1 MSDTLSRGESAS
13 KHSPREAEREIFS
26 PTGPGEPPTDSSVAS
41 GQTPVGLAPT
51 VGVEAAAGLTPS
63 VGLGRTVGP
72 GVGPMEPTPGPDRLQ
87 KLYLEITTDCN
98 MDCPM
103 CVRRQWPGADAQMTT
118 ETFELALAQALQMPG
133 LQTVHFGGFGEPMVH
148 PQFPTWLQKAAQ
160 AGFQVELITNGLLLD
175 ERMAHLCVRAPVERL
190 FVSLDSA
197 RTVENAP
204 GHADVFEGVWRNLRR
219 LYAAKLVH
227 HSAKPEVYA
236 LFVASRSNLAELWEL
251 KRLAPYLGLQ
261 GILVSNLVPYTP
273 ELEEEILYRH
283 WSTVPAG
290 LPPSSWNPLVD
301 LPRMDPSP
309 EIVELIMRLRAHG
322 SPLRIAGSERYDGLM
337 RCPFVVEG
345 RAAVGPTGDVSPCL
359 ALLHSYRYWFRG
371 QQRQIQRHTFG
382 NIHQQT
388 LAEIWSSPAYQQF
401 RQRVR
406 AFAFAPC
413 IDCGGCDLRQSNQL
427 DCLGN
432 PAPTCGACLWAAGL
446 VQCP

>member
-1 MSDTLSRGESAS
+1 MSGKVFSGET
-13 KHSPREAEREIFS
+13 PGEGPQLEEERQVFCLA
-26 PTGPGEPPTDSSVAS
+26 GPGPIPSERRAVS
-41 GQTPVGLAPT
+41 GQAPAGSAPAASPGT
-51 VGVEAAAGLTPS
+51 SSAEATAGLD
-63 VGLGRTVGP
+63 L
-72 GVGPMEPTPGPDRLQ
+72 LQ
-87 KLYLEITTDCN
+87 KLYLEITTECN

-103 CVRRQWPGADAQMTT
+103 CVRRQWPGAGERMTR
-118 ETFELALAQALQMPG
+118 ETFELALAQARQTPG
-133 LQTVHFGGFGEPMVH
+133 LQTVHFGGFGEPLTH
-148 PQFPTWLQKAAQ
+148 PEFAGWLEKTAQ

-175 ERMAHLCVRAPVERL
+175 EGMAELCVRAPVDRL

-197 RTVENAP
+197 RPMPKTIT
-204 GHADVFEGVWRNLRR
+204 HADVFEAVWRNLRR
-219 LYAAKLVH
+219 LYATKLVNR
-227 HSAKPEVYA
+227 SAKPEVYA
-236 LFVASRSNLAELWEL
+236 LFVASRSNLPELWEL

-261 GILVSNLVPYTP
+261 GILVSNLVPYRP

-309 EIVELIMRLRAHG
+309 EIVELIQRLRAHG
-322 SPLRIAGSERYDGLM
+322 TPLRIAGSERYDGVM
-337 RCPFVVEG
+337 RCSFVAEG
-345 RAAVGPTGDVSPCL
+345 RAALSPNGDLSPCL

-371 QQRQIQRHTFG
+371 RERLIHRHSFG

-388 LAEIWSSPAYQQF
+388 LLEIWSSPAYQQF

-432 PAPTCGACLWAAGL
+432 QAPTCGACLWAAGL

>member
-1 MSDTLSRGESAS
+1 
-13 KHSPREAEREIFS
+13 
-26 PTGPGEPPTDSSVAS
+26 
-41 GQTPVGLAPT
+41 
-51 VGVEAAAGLTPS
+51 
-63 VGLGRTVGP
+63 
-72 GVGPMEPTPGPDRLQ
+72 
-87 KLYLEITTDCN
+87 
-98 MDCPM
+98 
-103 CVRRQWPGADAQMTT
+103 MTT

-133 LQTVHFGGFGEPMVH
+133 LRTVHFGGFGEPMVH
-148 PQFPTWLQKAAQ
+148 PAFPAWLEKAAQ

-175 ERMAHLCVRAPVERL
+175 ERMAQRCVRAPVERL

-197 RTVENAP
+197 RPMKNALT
-204 GHADVFEGVWRNLRR
+204 HADVFEPVWRNLRR

-227 HSAKPEVYA
+227 RSAKPEVYA

-283 WSTVPAG
+283 WSTAPAG

-322 SPLRIAGSERYDGLM
+322 TPLRIAGSERYDGLM

-371 QQRQIQRHTFG
+371 QQRQIQQHTFG

-388 LAEIWSSPAYQQF
+388 LSEIWSSPAYQQF

-427 DCLGN
+427 DCVGN